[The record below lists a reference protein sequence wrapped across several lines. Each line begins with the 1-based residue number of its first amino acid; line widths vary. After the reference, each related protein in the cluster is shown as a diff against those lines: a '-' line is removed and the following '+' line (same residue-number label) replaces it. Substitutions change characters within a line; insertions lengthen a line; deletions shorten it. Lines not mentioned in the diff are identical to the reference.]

1 MARGY
6 ILGSLKALAICLLS
20 ALLLASGCGKQDK
33 KRIAVIPKGRAHLF
47 WQSVH
52 AGAVAASRESNVD
65 SIWNGPATET
75 DCTGQRQIAD
85 ARRHPRIGASAP
97 ARLDKTPRA
106 RLEG

>member
-52 AGAVAASRESNVD
+52 AGAVAASREAGVVI
-65 SIWNGPATET
+65 IWNGPATET
-75 DCTGQRQIAD
+75 DYTGQLQIVD
-85 ARRHPRIGASAP
+85 AMINPRVDAIALAP
-97 ARLDKTPRA
+97 TDTTALLRA
-106 RLEG
+106 L